1 MADDVRMNRRTFQT
15 IALSVGANSL
25 FSAAENPRIKIGQ
38 IGTKH
43 AHAGGQLGA
52 LRQCPD
58 FEVMGVVEPDEV
70 QRKKVEQSADFAGL
84 PWLTEEQL
92 FNTKGLQAVSVETEV
107 GSLLDTAE
115 KVVLAGLHLHLDK
128 PAGESLPQFQRILD
142 TASSKQR
149 LVKMGYM
156 FRYNPAFQFLMRAVR
171 EGWLGEVFS
180 IHAEMS
186 KLLGDAERKPMLRYT
201 GGSMFELGCHLMD
214 SVVRT
219 LGKPDVVT
227 PHILRSRDDGY
238 ADNMTAVLDYPK
250 ATVTVRSAM
259 VEVEGGAR
267 RQFVVCGTKGT
278 IEIRPLEPAAMRLTL
293 DQPRDKYR
301 KGAQEVIFEKAPRYA
316 ADWLDF
322 AKAIRGEITWEFTSK
337 HDLAVQ
343 ETVLKASGMPLT

>member
-1 MADDVRMNRRTFQT
+1 MKRRTFHT
-15 IALSVGANSL
+15 LALAGIASTYGNARGQSTR
-25 FSAAENPRIKIGQ
+25 PRIKIGQ

-43 AHAGGQLGA
+43 AHAGGQLAA

-58 FEVMGVVEPDEV
+58 FEVIGVVEPDEA
-70 QRKKVEQSADFAGL
+70 QRKSLVQSEDFAGL
-84 PWLTEEQL
+84 PWMTEEQL
-92 FNTKGLQAVSVETEV
+92 LNIPGLEAVSVETEV
-107 GSLLDTAE
+107 GSLLASAE
-115 KVVLAGLHLHLDK
+115 KVVQAGLHLHLDK

-142 TASSKQR
+142 TASARQR

-156 FRYNPAFQFLMRAVR
+156 FRYNPAFQLLMRAVR

-186 KLLGDAERKPMLRYT
+186 KLLSDGERKRMLPYA
-201 GGSMFELGCHLMD
+201 GGSMFELGCHLID
-214 SVVRT
+214 SVVRIV
-219 LGKPDVVT
+219 GKPDSVT
-227 PHILRSRDDGY
+227 PHIYRSRDDGY

-259 VEVEGGAR
+259 IEVDGGAR

-278 IEIRPLEPAAMRLTL
+278 IEIRPLEPPAMKLTL
-293 DQPRDKYR
+293 DQPRDKFR
-301 KGAQEVIFEKAPRYA
+301 KGAQEVAFEKAPRYA

-322 AKAIRGEITWEFTSK
+322 ARAIRGEVAWEFTPK

-343 ETVLKASGMPLT
+343 ETVLRASGLPVT